1 MKKDFGKLRYKLN
14 QLKKRLK
21 RSKDNPSHS
30 DELKDTI
37 RLKRV
42 KELQKEL
49 KKNGKWVERL
59 ARGNP
64 SYGIGYLWVKTSTTN
79 LSGCASTT
87 SKDCVPIDPVEP
99 NIAIFFFI

>member
-21 RSKDNPSHS
+21 RSRDNQGHS
-30 DELKDTI
+30 TPLKDRI

-49 KKNGKWVERL
+49 RNGNTK
-59 ARGNP
+59 
-64 SYGIGYLWVKTSTTN
+64 
-79 LSGCASTT
+79 
-87 SKDCVPIDPVEP
+87 
-99 NIAIFFFI
+99 

>member
-21 RSKDNPSHS
+21 RSKDNPNHS
-30 DELKDTI
+30 DELRDTI

-49 KKNGKWVERL
+49 RNGNR
-59 ARGNP
+59 R
-64 SYGIGYLWVKTSTTN
+64 TN
-79 LSGCASTT
+79 I
-87 SKDCVPIDPVEP
+87 K
-99 NIAIFFFI
+99 

>member
-21 RSKDNPSHS
+21 RSKDNPNHS
-30 DELKDTI
+30 NEVKDII

-49 KKNGKWVERL
+49 RKNGNTK
-59 ARGNP
+59 
-64 SYGIGYLWVKTSTTN
+64 
-79 LSGCASTT
+79 
-87 SKDCVPIDPVEP
+87 
-99 NIAIFFFI
+99 

>member
-1 MKKDFGKLRYKLN
+1 MKKNFGKLAYKLN

-21 RSKDNPSHS
+21 RSKDNPNHS

-49 KKNGKWVERL
+49 RNGNR
-59 ARGNP
+59 R
-64 SYGIGYLWVKTSTTN
+64 TN
-79 LSGCASTT
+79 I
-87 SKDCVPIDPVEP
+87 K
-99 NIAIFFFI
+99 

>member
-21 RSKDNPSHS
+21 RSRDNEGHS
-30 DELKDTI
+30 NPTKDTI

-49 KKNGKWVERL
+49 RNGNR
-59 ARGNP
+59 R
-64 SYGIGYLWVKTSTTN
+64 TN
-79 LSGCASTT
+79 I
-87 SKDCVPIDPVEP
+87 K
-99 NIAIFFFI
+99 